1 MIASPRWGCSVEVY
15 KGESPKDIGH
25 GYNTSP
31 KRSIARESG
40 VHQVSRGTVI
50 LDADDFVLPE
60 LELEP
65 EPEPEPELVLEFD
78 VVPVPLPGSELLS
91 EAVTW
96 PEISETKKMDISE
109 HLVCRR

>member
-1 MIASPRWGCSVEVY
+1 MIVSPRWGCSVEVY
-15 KGESPKDIGH
+15 KGESPPDIGH

-78 VVPVPLPGSELLS
+78 VVPAPVPGSELLS

>member
-1 MIASPRWGCSVEVY
+1 MIVSPRWGCGVEVY
-15 KGESPKDIGH
+15 KGESPPDIGH

-31 KRSIARESG
+31 KRSIATESG

-65 EPEPEPELVLEFD
+65 EPESEPELVLEFD
-78 VVPVPLPGSELLS
+78 VVPVPVPGSELLS